1 VDEPTVDAR
10 QKKTVEEFVA
20 AIAHCQSI
28 AFVAI
33 TKPENGPAQF
43 RTGGYKGPGPTM
55 VDMARSYGALAAELA
70 NVLQEASTR
79 QGLPTTYEKALDSIM
94 AYIRAGADTASFKS
108 STTRVVDGRRNG

>member
-1 VDEPTVDAR
+1 MDEPTIDAR
-10 QKKTVEEFVA
+10 QKKVIEEFVA

-43 RTGGYKGPGPTM
+43 RTGGYKGLGPTM

-94 AYIRAGADTASFKS
+94 AYIRSGADTASFKDG
-108 STTRVVDGRRNG
+108 TTRAVDGHRRG